1 LVQGLSERPAIYV
14 LKGEESYWLA
24 HVPVLRGCIASG
36 TTRDEAVANARRAF
50 RAYLELLDARGVSI
64 EHWKD
69 LDPNMFDVRD
79 MPADRIVPE
88 DVGPLEEHE
97 LRDFL
102 HQFEASRSALIALLR
117 EFSPDELERKPTET
131 MWSIREALEHVM
143 TTEVD
148 LLSRLEKWPDDPF
161 NTLQAVHRMAFQRF
175 TVMEPADT
183 ALDHTVMGR
192 RWTTRKVMRRILEHE
207 FEHLGHIK
215 EIIAALGA
223 DRPPE

>member
-1 LVQGLSERPAIYV
+1 MSEKSSIYVQGE
-14 LKGEESYWLA
+14 GSYWLA

-36 TTRDEAVANARRAF
+36 TTRDEAIANARRAF

-69 LDPNMFDVRD
+69 LDPSTFEVRD
-79 MPADRIVPE
+79 LPADRVVPE
-88 DVGPLEEHE
+88 DVGRMEEHE

-102 HQFEASRSALIALLR
+102 HQFEASRAALLSLVR
-117 EFSPDELERKPTET
+117 DISAEELERKPTET
-131 MWSIREALEHVM
+131 MWSVREALEHVM
-143 TTEVD
+143 LTEAS
-148 LLSRLEKWPDDPF
+148 LLSRLEKWPADPY

-175 TVMEPADT
+175 TVMEPPDT
-183 ALDHTVMGR
+183 DLDHVVMGR

-215 EIIAALGA
+215 EIVDALGA
-223 DRPPE
+223 DRPAD

>member
-1 LVQGLSERPAIYV
+1 MSDRPVIYVQGE
-14 LKGEESYWLA
+14 GSYWLA

-36 TTRDEAVANARRAF
+36 TSRDEAIANARRAF
-50 RAYLELLDARGVSI
+50 GAYLELLEARGVST

-69 LDPNMFDVRD
+69 LDPNTFEAHDL
-79 MPADRIVPE
+79 PPDRVVPE
-88 DVGPLEEHE
+88 DIGRMEEHE

-102 HQFEASRSALIALLR
+102 HQFEASRAALLSLVR
-117 EFSPDELERKPTET
+117 DISSEDIERKPNDTT
-131 MWSIREALEHVM
+131 WSVREALEHVM
-143 TTEVD
+143 LTEAS
-148 LLSRLEKWPDDPF
+148 LLSRLEKWPADPY

-183 ALDHTVMGR
+183 ELDHVVMGR

-215 EIIAALGA
+215 EIIGALSPTR
-223 DRPPE
+223 RPPGRDAR

>member
-1 LVQGLSERPAIYV
+1 MKEKPAIYV
-14 LKGEESYWLA
+14 QGDGSSWLA

-36 TTRDEAVANARRAF
+36 TTRDEAIANARRAF

-69 LDPNMFDVRD
+69 LDPNTFQVRD
-79 MPADRIVPE
+79 LPADRVVPE
-88 DVGPLEEHE
+88 DIGGLEEHE

-102 HQFEASRSALIALLR
+102 HQFEASRAALLSLVR
-117 EFSPDELERKPTET
+117 EISAEEIERKPTET
-131 MWSIREALEHVM
+131 MWSVREALEHVM
-143 TTEVD
+143 LTEAS
-148 LLSRLEKWPDDPF
+148 LLSRLEKWPADPY

-183 ALDHTVMGR
+183 ELDHLVMGR

-207 FEHLGHIK
+207 FEHFGHIK
-215 EIIAALGA
+215 EIVAALGA
-223 DRPPE
+223 NRPAE

>member
-1 LVQGLSERPAIYV
+1 LVERVKEKPAIYV
-14 LKGEESYWLA
+14 QGDGTYWLA

-36 TTRDEAVANARRAF
+36 TTRDLAIANARRAF

-64 EHWKD
+64 DHWKD
-69 LDPNMFDVRD
+69 LDPDTFEVRD
-79 MPADRIVPE
+79 LPEDRVVPE
-88 DVGPLEEHE
+88 DVGRMEEHE

-102 HQFEASRSALIALLR
+102 HQFEASRAALLSVVR
-117 EFSPDELERKPTET
+117 EISSEEIERKPTET
-131 MWSIREALEHVM
+131 MWSVREALEHVM
-143 TTEVD
+143 LTEASF
-148 LLSRLEKWPDDPF
+148 LARLEKWPADPY

-183 ALDHTVMGR
+183 ELDHVVMGR

-215 EIIAALGA
+215 EIVAALGA
-223 DRPPE
+223 DPPD